1 MHVMQEKKRLKKE
14 KKRAKKEKRGNDE
27 GRSPSSSSDPDA
39 GDYAQVWCL
48 YWVTP
53 ARRVPFLS
61 HTGDHQHLKF
71 ASSQVL
77 WPATKFS
84 S

>member
-1 MHVMQEKKRLKKE
+1 MQEKKRLKKE
-14 KKRAKKEKRGNDE
+14 KKRAKKQKRGNDE

-39 GDYAQVWCL
+39 GDYAQVRCL

-53 ARRVPFLS
+53 AQRVPFLS
-61 HTGDHQHLKF
+61 HTRDHQLKV
-71 ASSQVL
+71 ASSLVL